1 MLAQKVFV
9 KQILGDR
16 LDARVELGSLKGH
29 LGDDLERI
37 CILDRL

>member
-1 MLAQKVFV
+1 MLTQKVFV

-16 LDARVELGSLKGH
+16 LDAGVELGSLKGH